1 MGKYNRIKI
10 KLGEKKG
17 TSILLVVCLF
27 LIFCVLGISLLDA
40 ANANVVGTS
49 EELEK
54 EQTMLYVSSVYEIVN
69 DMIEDGEFS
78 DATTGALPDM
88 VETVAGGELID
99 GRNQPV
105 SVKLEVE
112 PGTMPIKVHMA
123 ITCVDE
129 NGAEQTYTIVSTY
142 SQGGTVGCYKRESC
156 GGLLDE
162 RP

>member
-1 MGKYNRIKI
+1 MGNHNRIKL

-27 LIFCVLGISLLDA
+27 LIFCVLGINLLNV
-40 ANANVVGTS
+40 ANAKVTNTS
-49 EELEK
+49 MEMDK

-69 DMIEDGEFS
+69 DMIENGEFS
-78 DATTGALPDM
+78 DASTGALPDS
-88 VETVAGGELID
+88 VETVTGGELAD
-99 GRNQPV
+99 GNNQPV

-112 PGTMPIKVHMA
+112 PGTMPIKVHIA
-123 ITCVDE
+123 ITCMDG
-129 NGAEQTYTIVSTY
+129 NGDAQTYTIVSTY
-142 SQGGTVGCYKRESC
+142 SQGGTLGKYKRQSC

>member
-1 MGKYNRIKI
+1 MGKHNRIRV

-27 LIFCVLGISLLDA
+27 LVFCVLGISLLDA
-40 ANANVVGTS
+40 ANANVIGTS
-49 EELEK
+49 EEIEK

-69 DMIEDGEFS
+69 DMIENGEFS
-78 DATTGALPDM
+78 DAATGALPDC

-105 SVKLEVE
+105 SVKIEVE
-112 PGTMPIKVHMA
+112 PVSMPVKTHIT

-129 NGAEQTYTIVSTY
+129 NGTEQIYTIDSTY
-142 SQGGTVGCYKRESC
+142 SRGGTVGSYKRESC